1 MFSTTEVDQSSEIPP
16 ESKKQFTSLG
26 KISII
31 LMQNAVSEKVEIKHR
46 DLEKLLEELHDTAGQ
61 INYTLDKLRKGKTGL
76 SEKKREKLCK
86 E

>member
-1 MFSTTEVDQSSEIPP
+1 
-16 ESKKQFTSLG
+16 
-26 KISII
+26 
-31 LMQNAVSEKVEIKHR
+31 MQNAVSEKVEIKHR

-76 SEKKREKLCK
+76 CEKKRQKLCK